1 MTLIEFLQDE
11 LETRKQSHLP
21 NPDEDE
27 QGYIAEAQAALAE
40 ARALIA
46 ERDNLKAELQAK
58 KKEHTARYIATLKAH
73 AEAMAENGDDI
84 VRRAELSVAACGSIG
99 DCEECAWL
107 QTAIDDYRKR
117 AAAYRRDFPEE
128 R

>member
-46 ERDNLKAELQAK
+46 ERDK
-58 KKEHTARYIATLKAH
+58 LKAH
-73 AEAMAENGDDI
+73 AEAMAESWENQDSDSWDRLADA
-84 VRRAELSVAACGSIG
+84 V
-99 DCEECAWL
+99 D
-107 QTAIDDYRKR
+107 
-117 AAAYRRDFPEE
+117 AYRHDYPEE